1 MTEQQIKRIKEIIKD
16 TREAQRGTICKYVRH
31 TIRNHELL
39 IEEVQKLLEERIV
52 SKIFETFEEV
62 EDMRPCMKRP
72 IIVHA
77 KQMKEPFRVDT
88 LEGNYKYGK
97 HGDYLMRGIEG
108 ELYICD
114 REIFEKSY
122 DFKD

>member
-1 MTEQQIKRIKEIIKD
+1 MSI
-16 TREAQRGTICKYVRH
+16 
-31 TIRNHELL
+31 
-39 IEEVQKLLEERIV
+39 
-52 SKIFETFEEV
+52 IFETFEDV
-62 EDMRPCMKRP
+62 EGMLPCVKRP

-97 HGDYLMRGIEG
+97 NGDYLMRGIEG

-122 DFKD
+122 DFHD